1 MSGGTPTQTTHRR
14 PGAVCHRG
22 LPGTKQSLLVAARM
36 RRLAQLRSASKMSG
50 VESVMALV
58 RYGTES
64 EIVGDLS
71 PPLPARSGD
80 VAA

>member
-1 MSGGTPTQTTHRR
+1 MSE
-14 PGAVCHRG
+14 
-22 LPGTKQSLLVAARM
+22 
-36 RRLAQLRSASKMSG
+36 

-71 PPLPARSGD
+71 PSLPARSGD